1 MTLVSEVAPPA
12 GMIPDG
18 ELWADPFT
26 MQVALRTL
34 QIVGDHTNGVYT
46 YQIREVARGLML
58 VNNNPVAQRLGRM
71 IDTLVDT
78 AVTAQK
84 TESGEPLN
92 WEKVRL

>member
-1 MTLVSEVAPPA
+1 ML
-12 GMIPDG
+12 PDG
-18 ELWADPFT
+18 ELWGDPFT

-34 QIVGDHTNGVYT
+34 QIVGDHTNGAYT
-46 YQIREVARGLML
+46 HEIREVARGLML
-58 VNNNPVAQRLGRM
+58 VNNNAVAQRLGKM

-84 TESGEPLN
+84 TGSGEPLD